1 MTFKK
6 PNSRNLDSSSRY
18 SRQTR
23 FPHIGEAGQ
32 KKIGASTVLL
42 IGCGA
47 LGSVI
52 ADSLV
57 RAGVDTLRLVDR
69 DFLELSNLQRQTLF
83 DEDDVASGLPK
94 AIAAANRLAKINSSV
109 KLEPQVMDVDSG
121 NIASLVDGVDLIL
134 DGSDNFE
141 IRFLIND
148 ASIKWNIPWIY
159 GGCLGADGQA
169 MVILPGETA
178 CLNCLMMDGPP
189 TPGTTPTCDSFGIL
203 APIINVI
210 GSFQVMEALKILSGN
225 MEAVNRKLNVF
236 EMWTNDFRQ
245 LDMSGLRASVDC
257 PTCSQQ
263 QFKWLSGD
271 RESQSAVL
279 CGRNAVQINP
289 QQGAAVSLSELADRL
304 DRAGRVERNKFLLRF
319 FVDEFTVTVF
329 PDGRA
334 IVSGT
339 DEVATA
345 KKIYAQYIG
354 A

>member
-1 MTFKK
+1 MMETM
-6 PNSRNLDSSSRY
+6 PNENAQQDRY
-18 SRQTR
+18 SRQIR
-23 FPHIGEAGQ
+23 FPHIGEEGQ
-32 KKIGASTVLL
+32 QKIGSSTVLL
-42 IGCGA
+42 VGCGA

-57 RAGVDTLRLVDR
+57 RAGLGTLRLVDR

-94 AIAAANRLAKINSSV
+94 SIAAANRLAKINSNV
-109 KLEPQVMDVDSG
+109 KIEPSVMDVDSG

-134 DGSDNFE
+134 DGTDNFE

-148 ASIKWNIPWIY
+148 ASIKWSVPWIY

-178 CLNCLMMDGPP
+178 CLNCLMLDGPP
-189 TPGTTPTCDSFGIL
+189 VPGTTPTCDSFGIL
-203 APIINVI
+203 APIINVV
-210 GSFQVMEALKILSGN
+210 GSFQVMEALKLLSGN
-225 MEAVNRKLNVF
+225 KDAVNRKLNVF
-236 EMWTNDFRQ
+236 EMWTNELRQ
-245 LDMSGLRASVDC
+245 LDMSGLRKSVDC

-263 QFKWLSGD
+263 QFKWINGD
-271 RESQSAVL
+271 RGSHSAVL

-289 QQGAAVSLSELADRL
+289 QNDATVSLQDLARRL
-304 DRAGRVERNKFLLRF
+304 ERAGRVETNKFLMRF

-339 DEVATA
+339 DDLATA

-354 A
+354 T

>member
-1 MTFKK
+1 M
-6 PNSRNLDSSSRY
+6 PEANAHHDPSQNRY

-23 FPHIGEAGQ
+23 FPHIGDTGQ
-32 KKIGASTVLL
+32 QKIGASTVLL

-57 RAGVDTLRLVDR
+57 RAGVGTLRLVDR

-94 AIAAANRLAKINSSV
+94 SIAAANRLAKINSDV
-109 KLEPQVMDVDSG
+109 KIEPLVMDVDSG

-189 TPGTTPTCDSFGIL
+189 APGTTPTCDSFGIL

-225 MEAVNRKLNVF
+225 SEAVNRKLNVF

-245 LDMSGLRASVDC
+245 LDLSRLKTSVDC
-257 PTCSQQ
+257 PTCSQR

-289 QQGAAVSLSELADRL
+289 QEKAALSLPELATRL
-304 DRAGRVERNKFLLRF
+304 QRAGRVETNKFLLRF

-334 IVSGT
+334 IISGT
-339 DEVATA
+339 DELAKA

-354 A
+354 T